1 MKKFFKNIF
10 IILVIIGNIGCRV
23 KDEKTGYALEFGF
36 LLTAPIW
43 YPFISFN
50 ESIKNAKTSE
60 YLTTPL
66 KGIPGKTETTDY
78 IDGNYVKIKILCD
91 EKGYFQEQ
99 KAYYLNNILAYEA
112 KYENG
117 IPSSIK
123 KYYDNGKLW
132 RVYTKDGTISGR
144 LVLEYDILGR
154 VLTDYE
160 NRIDRIYYGDVLTY
174 DSTGS
179 ILKQYYSTGAPKRIS
194 SSVASEEEKFY
205 KEKEYLKDWE
215 KITRIPSEKKEYNGR
230 YTVYSPNKK
239 LYADFNFKNGYRDGI
254 QKQYYWNSDKL
265 YSVENYKNGKKIGTH
280 KYYYLNGKLNSIK
293 EHIPEKNLV
302 IEKVYGLSG
311 KLNAIYEY
319 DYKRGSENIGD
330 RVKST
335 IYYSNGQ
342 VKSIIYKYSTG
353 DKSYYMDGKLESI
366 VVKEKYQGSEEKV
379 YVKKWY
385 YHDGK
390 IRKVCVRFL
399 TENSSNKRIHLQRVY
414 YPNGVLN
421 FEKKEYIDDSIVLEK
436 YFDETG
442 KLVKENKRKK

>member
-1 MKKFFKNIF
+1 MKKFLKNIF
-10 IILVIIGNIGCRV
+10 IILIMIGNIGCKI

-43 YPFISFN
+43 YPFISLN
-50 ESIKNAKTSE
+50 ESIESAKIEKS
-60 YLTTPL
+60 LRSPL
-66 KGIPGKTETTDY
+66 KGIPGKTETTGY
-78 IDGNYVKIKILCD
+78 IDEEYVKIKIICD
-91 EKGYFQEQ
+91 NKGYFQEQ
-99 KAYYLNNILAYEA
+99 KAYYLNDVLFYEA

-132 RVYTKDGTISGR
+132 KVYTKDGTIFGR

-160 NRIDRIYYGDVLTY
+160 NKIDRIYYGDVLTY

-179 ILKQYYSTGAPKRIS
+179 ILKKYYSTGAPKRIY

-215 KITRIPSEKKEYNGR
+215 EITRIPSEKKEYNGR

-280 KYYYLNGKLNSIK
+280 KYYYLNGNLNSIK

-302 IEKVYGLSG
+302 IEKVYDLLGR
-311 KLNAIYEY
+311 LNAIYEY

-330 RVKST
+330 RIKST
-335 IYYSNGQ
+335 VYYSNGQ
-342 VKSIIYKYSTG
+342 IASIAYKYSRDG
-353 DKSYYMDGKLESI
+353 GKSYYMDGKLESEKVI
-366 VVKEKYQGSEEKV
+366 EKYEDSIEDEV
-379 YVKKWY
+379 VEKWY
-385 YHDGK
+385 YHDGN
-390 IRKVCVRFL
+390 IRKIKVEFL
-399 TENSSNKRIHLQRVY
+399 TEKGTKKRLHLCRLY
-414 YPNGVLN
+414 YPNGILS
-421 FEKKEYIDDSIVLEK
+421 FEKKKYIDDETVIEK
-436 YFDETG
+436 YYDETG
-442 KLVKENKRKK
+442 KLIKKNKK